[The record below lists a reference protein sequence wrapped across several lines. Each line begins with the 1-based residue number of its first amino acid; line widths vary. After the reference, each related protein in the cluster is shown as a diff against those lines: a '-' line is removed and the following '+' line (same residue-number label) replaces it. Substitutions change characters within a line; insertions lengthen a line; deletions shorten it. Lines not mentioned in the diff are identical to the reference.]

1 MSFHSL
7 RAEGI
12 TGRDVTPFILQKVND
27 LTKGKSLQASI
38 LLTREH
44 HHTNP
49 ERKKNLRPDASLT

>member
-7 RAEGI
+7 RAEGV

-38 LLTREH
+38 LLTPEH
-44 HHTNP
+44 GHTNT
-49 ERKKNLRPDASLT
+49 ERKNI